1 MAGEQITGLPEVL
14 REWVFAHAEET
25 GRPPEEVLARAVTLW
40 RLLDEHEGS
49 LPDPESLTDGAI
61 DAGSDGA
68 APDAAR
74 LDLLEDR
81 VDELDADLDEK
92 IADVRSRVVQ
102 VKREADAKA
111 DDDHDHPELREAA
124 ESADADLAEEVA
136 ALGDDLDDLEGTF
149 EAGFANYED
158 VLEYLTDAADE
169 HDAKLSALARAVADL
184 RTRVSAMETEAA
196 TRRAAADLKAEANR
210 HGIATAACDSC
221 GSTVRVGLLSA
232 PECPHCGAT
241 FDAVEPASGF
251 FGSASLTVGDRPA
264 LEGETVEEADP
275 GDVFEEDADG

>member
-1 MAGEQITGLPEVL
+1 MVGEQITGLPEVL
-14 REWVFAHAEET
+14 REWLFSHAEET

-49 LPDPESLTDGAI
+49 LPDPESLTDGTP
-61 DAGSDGA
+61 DAGPDD
-68 APDAAR
+68 APAPR

-102 VKREADAKA
+102 VKRETDAKA
-111 DDDHDHPELREAA
+111 DADHDHPELRAAA
-124 ESADADLAEEVA
+124 EATDDDLGGEVT
-136 ALGDDLDDLEGTF
+136 ALRDDLDDLEATF

-169 HDAKLSALARAVADL
+169 HDAKLSSLARAVADL
-184 RTRVSAMETEAA
+184 RTRVSTLETEAA
-196 TRRAAADLKAEANR
+196 TRRAADDLKTQANR
-210 HGIATAACDSC
+210 HGVSTAACDSC

-232 PECPHCGAT
+232 PECPHCAAT
-241 FDAVEPASGF
+241 FDAVEPATGF
-251 FGSASLTVGDRPA
+251 FGSASLTVGDRLA
-264 LEGETVEEADP
+264 LEGETATETDP
-275 GDVFEEDADG
+275 SGLFEEDTDG